1 MQQVLSNAEIALLCA
16 VGEHDLS
23 KMTDEKELAMKRLV
37 LSGYVEP
44 TKEHPGAAFRLT
56 AAGTALLAD
65 RGVGLNEA

>member
-1 MQQVLSNAEIALLCA
+1 LRAELSD
-16 VGEHDLS
+16 DLS

-44 TKEHPGAAFRLT
+44 TKDHPGAAFRLT
-56 AAGTALLAD
+56 PPVPTLLAD